1 MLLAYISHHPHSQ
14 ERKKFV
20 TLFSKFLN
28 LSPDTVF
35 FPKITTI
42 SKLHILMKMLLLEKK
57 KKTTIF
63 IAILINIHQQ
73 IPRAIYISIVILP
86 AKYR

>member
-57 KKTTIF
+57 KNNYF
-63 IAILINIHQQ
+63 YC
-73 IPRAIYISIVILP
+73 YIDQYPSTNT
-86 AKYR
+86 